1 MLRVLWPVTWQTDF
15 FCIFNANQLKIN
27 KMTTAL
33 YIIGGLILLIAILA
47 LLAPKTYDVS
57 RSIEISKP
65 KNEVFQYLRFLK
77 NQDKWSPWNKK
88 DPDMK
93 KEFRGTDGEVGSVSY
108 WLGNK
113 DVGEGEQEITK
124 IVDGERVESELRFL
138 KPWKST
144 SDAYMTT
151 EETTNGGTKVT
162 WGFSGKN
169 KFPTSIFM
177 LFMNMD
183 KAVGGDFEEG
193 LSSLKALVEN

>member
-1 MLRVLWPVTWQTDF
+1 
-15 FCIFNANQLKIN
+15 
-27 KMTTAL
+27 MTTAL
-33 YIIGGLILLIAILA
+33 YIVGGLVLLIAILA

-65 KNEVFQYLRFLK
+65 KNEVFQYLRSLK

-151 EETTNGGTKVT
+151 SETANGGTKVT

-169 KFPTSIFM
+169 KFPASIFM